1 MITFSPLARDP
12 WVCSP
17 ARLGLGFCAKV
28 GGQVSSRAS
37 SSSPG
42 LPGKLPVFWRTGES
56 VTCTHIACTLIGFV
70 WETESQAGLLFLEGE
85 TEVGGLCFCLAV
97 VRLCLRLCKGF
108 LWPWRGEVAMEQRRM
123 RPSFAFPC
131 AEISSLPSPIRSWQ
145 KSQRCGLSACH
156 PPHTCCLWHLLL

>member
-1 MITFSPLARDP
+1 MLK
-12 WVCSP
+12 
-17 ARLGLGFCAKV
+17 LGGRCL
-28 GGQVSSRAS
+28 
-37 SSSPG
+37 PG
-42 LPGKLPVFWRTGES
+42 LPPPPLASQVSCLYFGETSSTGES

-123 RPSFAFPC
+123 RPPFAFPC

-145 KSQRCGLSACH
+145 KSQRCGFSACH